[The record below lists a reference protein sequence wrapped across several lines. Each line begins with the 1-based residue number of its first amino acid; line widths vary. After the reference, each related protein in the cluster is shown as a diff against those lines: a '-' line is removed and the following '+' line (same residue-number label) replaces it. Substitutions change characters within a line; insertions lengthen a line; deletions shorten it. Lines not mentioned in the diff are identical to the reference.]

1 MSKRE
6 LSEPEKFFIE
16 NHYLNMTAEEIAKE
30 MDTKGVG
37 EKTVQAF
44 IDELP
49 PPPSTDDNLKIRHE
63 KLKNVK
69 RDRTG
74 QMFARD
80 DTKRAVMMTPGA
92 SEMAD
97 ANREKRMSRTNYI
110 KGNKDKIHVMDHNK
124 KVQ

>member
-16 NHYLNMTAEEIAKE
+16 NHYLTKTAEEIATE
-30 MDTKGVG
+30 MGAKGVG

-44 IDELP
+44 IEELP
-49 PPPSTDDNLKIRHE
+49 PLPDPNDTMEERKE
-63 KLKNVK
+63 KLQKVN

-74 QMFARD
+74 KMFARD
-80 DTKRAVMMTPGA
+80 DKKRAVMMTPGA

-110 KGNKDKIHVMDHNK
+110 KGNKDKLHVMDK
-124 KVQ
+124 DKPVQ